1 MIEWGLKRVDEMGV
15 ETFVESTQDGIG
27 FYKVHGFEH
36 VMDLV
41 LDPVVKNGESMELVA
56 LKEEIE
62 KKGLL
67 PFCVDFM
74 VRPVGGAKG

>member
-1 MIEWGLKRVDEMGV
+1 
-15 ETFVESTQDGIG
+15 
-27 FYKVHGFEH
+27 
-36 VMDLV
+36 MDLV

>member
-41 LDPVVKNGESMELVA
+41 LDRWSRMARVWSWWH
-56 LKEEIE
+56 
-62 KKGLL
+62 
-67 PFCVDFM
+67 
-74 VRPVGGAKG
+74 